1 MEAVC
6 HEMMKEENQNQSNGG
21 GIKSNTIILGMIGLF
36 QAALLAVA
44 TWTIGQTVENG
55 KHLASI
61 DAISN
66 ERALATIRLEEKL
79 DKLVKDQSSQKDAL
93 TEIRLQIIGSKGSK

>member
-1 MEAVC
+1 
-6 HEMMKEENQNQSNGG
+6 MKDDNQNQSSTN
-21 GIKSNTIILGMIGLF
+21 GIKLGAIILGMIGIF
-36 QAALLAVA
+36 QVALLGVA
-44 TWTIGQTVENG
+44 TWTVSQTVENG

-79 DKLVKDQSSQKDAL
+79 DKLVKDQSSLKDAM
-93 TEIRLQIIGSKGSK
+93 TEIRLQIIGSKNSK